1 GSPTILFP
9 PGVKRQFVRVWNDA
23 EQERL
28 FETEAPSGYHLL
40 TSFGVA
46 VDQRSPAVGA
56 GNTLELVVEPA
67 GAPPDDGADREWRP
81 GEYGQTVSLERLKR
95 ARPEPGPHVVVAI
108 DFGTRNT
115 SVRVRWR

>member
-1 GSPTILFP
+1 QAQRFELRHRVGEELRGSVTARSGDGPRREWWEKCGWQSGTFSLATHVHVRDEKWVIGSPTILFP

-46 VDQRSPAVGA
+46 VDQRS
-56 GNTLELVVEPA
+56 
-67 GAPPDDGADREWRP
+67 
-81 GEYGQTVSLERLKR
+81 
-95 ARPEPGPHVVVAI
+95 
-108 DFGTRNT
+108 
-115 SVRVRWR
+115 